1 MIMKT
6 IVINGESGSG
16 KSYIAHKLV
25 LADPEKY
32 NLIRSY
38 TSRPMRNVRDDDH
51 IFKPKKFILTKMMN
65 YQYVARSII
74 DDEIYCTFYHQFR
87 HDRINLCI
95 LDDFGVL
102 DILNHFKAKQVR
114 VVRVKRDGI
123 EIPSDRRNRLYH
135 FIPDDCPHI
144 DRIVYNN
151 DDYDPLGDDTWVL

>member
-1 MIMKT
+1 MKT

-16 KSYIAHKLV
+16 KSHIARI
-25 LADPEKY
+25 LAESRPDTY

-38 TSRPMRNVRDDDH
+38 TSRQRRHSNDNDH
-51 IFKPKKFILTKMMN
+51 VFKPKKFILAKMMN
-65 YQYVARSII
+65 YQYVARSVI

-114 VVRVKRDGI
+114 VVRVRRNSI
-123 EIPSDRRNRLYH
+123 RVPADRRNRLYH

-144 DRIVYNN
+144 DCIVDNN
-151 DDYDPLGDDTWVL
+151 DGYDPLSDDAWVL